1 MNNKLI
7 TNIPNKFYITTPI
20 YYANGRFHLG
30 HAYTTIAA
38 DVFTRYY
45 RLLGTDVFFLTGTD
59 EHGLK
64 VSQTAQDEGVPVQQ
78 YIDNLIND
86 VKKSWKELDIS
97 YNNFIRTTDNAH
109 IEFVK
114 SIAKKMFDNGDIY
127 FGEYEGYYCKG
138 CESFYTEKDLVNT
151 KCPEGHPVTLEKEK
165 AYFFKLTKY
174 QDWLLDYIEK
184 NSKFLQPES
193 NRNEIIAFLKR
204 GLQDLCISR
213 EKVSWGIPFPPD
225 EKYTIY
231 VWLDALFNYVSGL
244 GGFESNNFK
253 KYWQPDLQL
262 MGKEI
267 FRFHAIYWP
276 IFLHSLDYP
285 LPKIIFAHGWWT
297 SEGQKMSK
305 SFNNMI
311 YAEDYTSKYGV
322 DTFRYYLLREVSFG
336 SDGSFS
342 KKTFVDR
349 INHDL
354 VSEIGNLYSRVL
366 TLAQK
371 KNQDT
376 GYKYY
381 KDELG
386 SKIEERIKSIHEKY
400 QAIDLTRA
408 LFDVFEIASFANKYV
423 QENKPWELITTNPE
437 KFDQVM
443 YSLLE
448 TLRILALELSPFLT
462 SKWKVAFEQLGLD
475 INNQD
480 HKILEYT
487 NIMENKIV
495 KRGEYLFEKVDEEKK
510 I

>member
-1 MNNKLI
+1 MINTI
-7 TNIPNKFYITTPI
+7 NIPKKFYITTPI

-38 DVFTRYY
+38 DIFARYY
-45 RLLGTDVFFLTGTD
+45 RLIGTDVFYLTGTD

-64 VSQTAQDEGVPVQQ
+64 VFQTAQEAGIPVKQF
-78 YIDNLIND
+78 IDNI
-86 VKKSWKELDIS
+86 VSETKKTWKELDIS
-97 YNNFIRTTDNAH
+97 YDGFIRTTDKIH
-109 IEFVK
+109 EDLVK
-114 SIAKKMFDNGDIY
+114 DVAKRMFDKGDIY
-127 FGEYEGYYCKG
+127 FGTYEGYYCKG
-138 CESFYTEKDLVNT
+138 CESFYTDKDVIEN
-151 KCPEGHPVTLEKEK
+151 KCPEGHPVAFEKEDG
-165 AYFFKLTKY
+165 YFFKLSKY

-184 NSKFLQPES
+184 NPGFLQPES
-193 NRNEIIAFLKR
+193 KRNEIIAFIKR

-213 EKVSWGIPFPPD
+213 EKVSWGVPFPPD
-225 EKYTIY
+225 EKYTLY
-231 VWLDALFNYVSGL
+231 VWVDALFNYLSAL
-244 GGFESNNFK
+244 DKNNYK
-253 KYWQPDLQL
+253 KYWSPDLQI

-276 IFLHSLDYP
+276 IWLHSLDYP
-285 LPKIIFAHGWWT
+285 LPKVIFAHGWWL
-297 SEGQKMSK
+297 SEGKKMSK
-305 SFNNMI
+305 SFGNMV
-311 YAEDYTSKYGV
+311 YADDYVNKFGA
-322 DTFRYYLLREVSFG
+322 DAFRYYLIREVSFG

-342 KKTFVDR
+342 KQNFVDR

-354 VSEIGNLYSRVL
+354 VAEIGNLYSRVL

-371 KNQDT
+371 RNETT

-386 SKIEERIKSIHEKY
+386 IKVEEKIKAIHEKY
-400 QAIDLTRA
+400 ISIDLTRA
-408 LFDVFEIASFANKYV
+408 LLDVFEIASFANKYV

-437 KFDQVM
+437 KFDLVM

-462 SKWKVAFEQLGLD
+462 SKWKIAFSQLGLD
-475 INNQD
+475 FNNPE
-480 HKILEYT
+480 HRKLEYT

-495 KRGEYLFEKVDEEKK
+495 KRGEYLFTKIEDEKK